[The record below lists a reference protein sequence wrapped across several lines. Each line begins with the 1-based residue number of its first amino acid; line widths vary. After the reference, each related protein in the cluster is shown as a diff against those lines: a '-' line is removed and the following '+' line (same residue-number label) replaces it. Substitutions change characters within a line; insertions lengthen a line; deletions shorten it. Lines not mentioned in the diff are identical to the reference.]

1 MITADIETLE
11 VFYAHTISP
20 ICIAVIVSTC
30 VTLFVGFTVNWYLA
44 LIALLGYL
52 TIGII
57 VPMISSGRLK
67 ESGVRY
73 RAEFSSFNAYFLD
86 SIKGNQGY
94 RAYARTRSA

>member
-57 VPMISSGRLK
+57 VPMILP
-67 ESGVRY
+67 
-73 RAEFSSFNAYFLD
+73 AD
-86 SIKGNQGY
+86 
-94 RAYARTRSA
+94 